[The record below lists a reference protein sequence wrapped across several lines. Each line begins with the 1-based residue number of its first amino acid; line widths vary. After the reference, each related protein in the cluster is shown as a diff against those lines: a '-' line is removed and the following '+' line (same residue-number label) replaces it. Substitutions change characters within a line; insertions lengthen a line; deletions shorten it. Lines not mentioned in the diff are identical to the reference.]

1 MSQPNYYPGQNP
13 SGWNQNNYNN
23 QNAPANPFFNNPG
36 GNNNNA
42 FNDQIGR
49 MGMQMGVNYLQN
61 QFEQRFKQTPSLSD
75 YIFTD
80 NIRRYFDVDNKYVL
94 KKLFKIVVPFV
105 KSKEEDYSQPSGWN
119 DADYGMTKTE
129 EHHHRTLLSP
139 DLYIPLMSFMTF
151 ILMVCL
157 SKGIGKN
164 FSPELISN
172 YTINCMFF
180 AILEM
185 LLYKLIL
192 LIVRVKSLSFLDI
205 IAFLNYKFVGLCL
218 VRLAQFVIG
227 GWITTGI
234 TVYFSVSFVYYMYAE
249 LRSHAEGVAE
259 VDIGKTN
266 LKSDTI
272 VYFLS
277 GLQFATMW
285 LLVMTMTN

>member
-1 MSQPNYYPGQNP
+1 M
-13 SGWNQNNYNN
+13 
-23 QNAPANPFFNNPG
+23 
-36 GNNNNA
+36 
-42 FNDQIGR
+42 
-49 MGMQMGVNYLQN
+49 
-61 QFEQRFKQTPSLSD
+61 
-75 YIFTD
+75 D
-80 NIRRYFDVDNKYVL
+80 NTYVL

-157 SKGIGKN
+157 SMGYRN
-164 FSPELISN
+164 EFRPELISN

-192 LIVRVKSLSFLDI
+192 LIVRVKTLSLLDI
-205 IAFLNYKFVGLCL
+205 TAFLNYKFVGLCL
-218 VRLAQFVIG
+218 VLLAKFLIG

-234 TVYFSVSFVYYMYAE
+234 TIYFSISFVYYMYAE

-259 VDIGKTN
+259 GIDIGNYSFSFFQKKTMALIPSFLEIIQVKGSIGAYTN
-266 LKSDTI
+266 FVTI
-272 VYFLS
+272 
-277 GLQFATMW
+277 A
-285 LLVMTMTN
+285 LL

>member
-13 SGWNQNNYNN
+13 SGWNQQNNFGN
-23 QNAPANPFFNNPG
+23 QNTAPSNPFFNNPG
-36 GNNNNA
+36 GNNNNN

-49 MGMQMGVNYLQN
+49 MGMQMGVNYLQS
-61 QFEQRFKQTPSLSD
+61 QFEQRFKQTPSISD

-80 NIRRYFDVDNKYVL
+80 NIRRYFDVDNSYVL
-94 KKLFKIVVPFV
+94 KKLFKIVVPFL

-157 SKGIGKN
+157 SMGYRN
-164 FSPELISN
+164 EFRPELISN

-192 LIVRVKSLSFLDI
+192 LIVRVKTLSLLDI

-218 VRLAQFVIG
+218 VLLAKFLIG

-234 TVYFSVSFVYYMYAE
+234 TVYFSISFVYYMYAE

-259 VDIGKTN
+259 GIDIGN
-266 LKSDTI
+266 FSLPL
-272 VYFLS
+272 YFQKY
-277 GLQFATMW
+277 GLDSVLF
-285 LLVMTMTN
+285 LDLIRV

>member
-1 MSQPNYYPGQNP
+1 M
-13 SGWNQNNYNN
+13 
-23 QNAPANPFFNNPG
+23 
-36 GNNNNA
+36 
-42 FNDQIGR
+42 
-49 MGMQMGVNYLQN
+49 
-61 QFEQRFKQTPSLSD
+61 
-75 YIFTD
+75 D
-80 NIRRYFDVDNKYVL
+80 NTYVL

-129 EHHHRTLLSP
+129 EQHHRTLLSP

-157 SKGIGKN
+157 SMGYRN
-164 FSPELISN
+164 EFRPELISN

-192 LIVRVKSLSFLDI
+192 LIVRVKTLSLLDI
-205 IAFLNYKFVGLCL
+205 TAFLNYKFVGLCL
-218 VRLAQFVIG
+218 VLLAKFLIG

-234 TVYFSVSFVYYMYAE
+234 TIYFSISFVYYMYAE

-259 VDIGKTN
+259 GIDIGNYSFSFFPKKTMALIPSFLEIIQVKGSIGAYTNFVTIALLWLIVLYRVEPRLYNSWIISNFFLKIKSVPLSKLLLGKTN

-285 LLVMTMTN
+285 LLVVTMTR